1 MTVRIRGLSPWFV
14 AAGLVFV
21 LASQSLVAQK
31 GQKISV
37 RDDPSMKEGN
47 PGLVLIEV
55 SDFQ

>member
-1 MTVRIRGLSPWFV
+1 MARKMMLLFGTLLLLGT
-14 AAGLVFV
+14 
-21 LASQSLVAQK
+21 QSWAFQK

-37 RDDPSMKEGN
+37 RDDPSLKEGN